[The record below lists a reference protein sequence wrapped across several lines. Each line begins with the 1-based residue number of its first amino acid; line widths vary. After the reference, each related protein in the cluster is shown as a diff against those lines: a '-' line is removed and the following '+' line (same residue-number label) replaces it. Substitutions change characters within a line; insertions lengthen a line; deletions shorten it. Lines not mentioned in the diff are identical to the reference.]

1 MNAFLFGCCWKI
13 SRASC
18 GIPIVICFA
27 MVLGRPAPFLAP
39 PLDFLL
45 GVSWML
51 FILFVF
57 LQCSLKSMGWGFR
70 PFPFALRAFRPFCAF
85 AIWTLRWDLVQLR
98 NRKYRLNTLL
108 LLLRVQLATTYALG
122 WVAVILKG
130 CAPFDYN
137 TKMRISFEIN
147 KCSSC
152 LCSEEIRFFFALKC
166 TFLKGDSVKF
176 LSILRRILWISHRFR
191 DGLCEILVDFVA
203 DSVKFLSISWRILWN
218 SCRFSDG
225 FCEILV
231 WFSTDSV
238 KIVIFAPY
246 KIPWYGTNSQKK
258 DRRLFGI
265 VEK

>member
-39 PLDFLL
+39 PLVFLL

-152 LCSEEIRFFFALKC
+152 LCSKDIRFLCAKMHFPKWGFRENIVRFVA
-166 TFLKGDSVKF
+166 DNVKF
-176 LSILRRILWISHRFR
+176 WSILRRILWKSGSFCQMQLH
-191 DGLCEILVDFVA
+191 
-203 DSVKFLSISWRILWN
+203 
-218 SCRFSDG
+218 FSG
-225 FCEILV
+225 C
-231 WFSTDSV
+231 
-238 KIVIFAPY
+238 K
-246 KIPWYGTNSQKK
+246 
-258 DRRLFGI
+258 
-265 VEK
+265 

>member
-39 PLDFLL
+39 PLVFLL

-57 LQCSLKSMGWGFR
+57 LQCSLKSMGWGFC

-85 AIWTLRWDLVQLR
+85 AIWTWKRDLVQLR
-98 NRKYRLNTLL
+98 NRKHRLNTLL

-130 CAPFDYN
+130 CCPFDYN
-137 TKMRISFEIN
+137 TKIRISFEIN
-147 KCSSC
+147 KGFSC
-152 LCSEEIRFFFALKC
+152 FFRRIFVFFFA
-166 TFLKGDSVKF
+166 
-176 LSILRRILWISHRFR
+176 
-191 DGLCEILVDFVA
+191 
-203 DSVKFLSISWRILWN
+203 
-218 SCRFSDG
+218 
-225 FCEILV
+225 
-231 WFSTDSV
+231 
-238 KIVIFAPY
+238 
-246 KIPWYGTNSQKK
+246 
-258 DRRLFGI
+258 
-265 VEK
+265 